1 MTFGND
7 WSQDIA
13 KVMFL
18 EIKIKWMQK
27 LAPLSAEI
35 LFFLKL
41 KKWWNSL
48 NKKDIIEKRSLVTAI

>member
-18 EIKIKWMQK
+18 EIKIKCMQK

-35 LFFLKL
+35 LFLSKL